1 LPANANCRF
10 CGRAVCKEHAR
21 TMPYLLQTFLVKNGL
36 HGLVVDEA
44 IYCGVCRPK
53 PEPVRLEFLE
63 R

>member
-1 LPANANCRF
+1 
-10 CGRAVCKEHAR
+10 
-21 TMPYLLQTFLVKNGL
+21 MPYLLQTFLSKNAL